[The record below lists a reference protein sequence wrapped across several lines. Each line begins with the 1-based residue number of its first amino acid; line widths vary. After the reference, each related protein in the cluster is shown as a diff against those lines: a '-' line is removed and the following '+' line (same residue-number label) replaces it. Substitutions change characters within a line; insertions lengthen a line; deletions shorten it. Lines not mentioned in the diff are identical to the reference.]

1 MTLAQPSLVLIY
13 YCFCRT
19 QAEMFVVVVV
29 VQVIPLY
36 TPETTFQPSVIEMV
50 EGQTSPPQ
58 LLTEADLIS
67 LMEKHGIGIILIQ

>member
-1 MTLAQPSLVLIY
+1 MTLAQPSLFLIY

-19 QAEMFVVVVV
+19 QAEMFVVVV

-36 TPETTFQPSVIEMV
+36 TPETTFQPSIIEMV

-67 LMEKHGIGIILIQ
+67 LMEKHGIGRILIQ